1 MSLDDSSS
9 EEENMEIYFST
20 DEELWVLRLGKGVNS
35 SVAALLL
42 LLLPGSLRKA
52 LAWCWVAVSFS
63 IFSF

>member
-42 LLLPGSLRKA
+42 SSTPSSPTTAFLFMVQTPL
-52 LAWCWVAVSFS
+52 
-63 IFSF
+63 